1 MFKYLS
7 VVFLL
12 ALAAAVA
19 AEEEVHDQAAAE
31 QYFSTYGFYPSWY
44 NPSVYSA
51 VNGRR
56 SFGYAYSQPAYA
68 AAAYPYA
75 FNGLRSLTY
84 PAYPANNF
92 NNFYGA
98 GYAAYPS
105 SFGYTAPTTFAY
117 RNY

>member
-1 MFKYLS
+1 MGTSVSASESESTLNHIMFKYLS

-51 VNGRR
+51 VNG
-56 SFGYAYSQPAYA
+56 
-68 AAAYPYA
+68 
-75 FNGLRSLTY
+75 LRSLTY